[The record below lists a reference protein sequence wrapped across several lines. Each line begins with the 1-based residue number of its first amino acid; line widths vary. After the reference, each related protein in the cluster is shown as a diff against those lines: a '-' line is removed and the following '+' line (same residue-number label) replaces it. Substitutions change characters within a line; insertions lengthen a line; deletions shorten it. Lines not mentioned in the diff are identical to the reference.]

1 MIIITTPREKKKPEN
16 GFDLLFHSSKYQKKN
31 EEAFYLSGIAQNF
44 TCRQNHIFILFFFW
58 RENSF
63 FGEEG
68 KKVGK

>member
-44 TCRQNHIFILFFFW
+44 TCTDKTTFLFYFSFGGKIVFLVR
-58 RENSF
+58 RE
-63 FGEEG
+63 
-68 KKVGK
+68 KR